1 MPSRQ
6 QKNTKLRCCVT
17 VRVMDCS
24 CKCVPGTSFSPSI
37 KVQNAKQK
45 PHYAKHMPFFCVWPM
60 HEFSAHV
67 HTNREIFLGH
77 IHADKLDTQ
86 KKKTI
91 LPQASTWA
99 QTLRPTPRKI
109 QACNPTILT
118 RLLPRNEMK
127 HKTPCHHNNEMRN
140 VGRVDANYKHIH
152 PKSVWFA
159 QNDAAFRRWY
169 APTVKRISKRKRRF
183 GKTTCVVGLL
193 HAFKW
198 PCPKSKW
205 LIGINIFALWKP
217 MYRAVWDGRKMP
229 QDCT

>member
-1 MPSRQ
+1 MLCDCTSHGLQ
-6 QKNTKLRCCVT
+6 LQMCSWNELLAKHQGSKCKAKTTLCKAHAFFLCVT
-17 VRVMDCS
+17 YARIQC
-24 CKCVPGTSFSPSI
+24 TRTH
-37 KVQNAKQK
+37 KQGNI
-45 PHYAKHMPFFCVWPM
+45 PR
-60 HEFSAHV
+60 AHTRRQIR
-67 HTNREIFLGH
+67 HS
-77 IHADKLDTQ
+77 